1 MFNLKKVNLISLR
14 ILCTFAVSIYFGL
27 FGNIFTIKNAYSR
40 EQISNDFNKEN
51 QLKSSYLLGAG
62 DEIFLSFMGIDI
74 YSRKYEVDVNGNINL
89 PELGEYKVAG
99 LTKAE
104 LERDLEQA
112 YDKYII
118 NPILKVF
125 ITSYRDISIYID
137 GEVKLPGLYKFEI
150 QNKNESSKMSTKLV
164 TLFDSIQRGGG
175 LTNYADLSDI
185 EIIRNNS
192 KSQGGGKIKANV
204 NLLKLIENGDQSQ
217 NLNLN
222 DGDFIF
228 IKKSKNMIKEQIIA
242 INKTNLTP
250 NILTIFITGNV
261 VTRGRIET
269 KKGSSLNQAIATAGG
284 KKILT
289 GRIEYLSFN
298 DDGSTEKR
306 LFNYDSNAN
315 INSYKNPI
323 LNDGDVINVRKSI
336 LGNTTEVLREVSS
349 PLFSGFGLYK
359 LFSD

>member
-150 QNKNESSKMSTKLV
+150 QNKIPISISIV
-164 TLFDSIQRGGG
+164 FFFDN
-175 LTNYADLSDI
+175 T
-185 EIIRNNS
+185 
-192 KSQGGGKIKANV
+192 
-204 NLLKLIENGDQSQ
+204 
-217 NLNLN
+217 
-222 DGDFIF
+222 
-228 IKKSKNMIKEQIIA
+228 
-242 INKTNLTP
+242 
-250 NILTIFITGNV
+250 
-261 VTRGRIET
+261 
-269 KKGSSLNQAIATAGG
+269 
-284 KKILT
+284 
-289 GRIEYLSFN
+289 
-298 DDGSTEKR
+298 
-306 LFNYDSNAN
+306 SNC
-315 INSYKNPI
+315 
-323 LNDGDVINVRKSI
+323 
-336 LGNTTEVLREVSS
+336 
-349 PLFSGFGLYK
+349 
-359 LFSD
+359 